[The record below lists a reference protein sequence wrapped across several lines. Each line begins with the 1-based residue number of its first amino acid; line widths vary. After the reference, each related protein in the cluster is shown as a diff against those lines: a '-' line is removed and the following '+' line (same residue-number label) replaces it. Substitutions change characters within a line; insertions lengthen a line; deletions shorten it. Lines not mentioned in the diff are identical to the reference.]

1 MLIVASATPPK
12 VGAAGLDPIFRG
24 CDDLNQR
31 SLCEAGFMVQAS
43 FDNLTWQRELYEDR
57 LTRAFAFGL
66 MSEPGTAV
74 DRLFNL

>member
-1 MLIVASATPPK
+1 
-12 VGAAGLDPIFRG
+12 
-24 CDDLNQR
+24 
-31 SLCEAGFMVQAS
+31 MVQAS